1 MQPAIPSHQSAWPVS
16 GTPPRST
23 TPFSA
28 SDKKSS
34 PTHFSANKIVGIN
47 DLELVAEGEVV
58 FERAGDT
65 LKADRIV
72 YQQIEDEVEAS
83 GNVRMTSPDSEF
95 SGPRMRMRLE
105 ESIGEIETPAYR
117 IRHKPAPIPEPAI
130 TLLGLPAMTEGGQ
143 VIASTGRMLSRPEIT
158 VSGTANRIEFRGE
171 DQYHL
176 KEATYSTCAPNQ
188 RDWEISINE
197 LDLDYLAERGT
208 GKGATI
214 RFKDTP
220 ILYLPWINF
229 SLNDQRKS
237 GFMTPTLGS
246 SSKNGFDIATPW
258 YWNISPNIDATITPR
273 VMTKR
278 GLQLNAELRYLL
290 NSSNNRNLS
299 NALQPMTDQ
308 GQVRIEYLPS
318 DKLANRDRYGYAIA
332 HSQVLAPGLTGTLN
346 LNGVS
351 DDNYFS
357 DLSTR
362 VSQVTQGNLLRQGV
376 LTYGG
381 PWYSATL
388 NLQSYQTLQG
398 LAKPYQRLPQINAT
412 AFRYDLPLGMALN
425 LNAEYVSFDHQSY
438 ILGKRS
444 TLYPQL
450 SLPLATSA
458 FNLTPKIGIHAT
470 HYALDRTTSP
480 GPNQI
485 DQQPSSNASRTL
497 PIFSID
503 GGLSL
508 ERDINWFGNSLTQT
522 LEPRAYYLYA
532 PHRNQRQ
539 IPIFDSGLTSFNYA
553 QMFSENR
560 YAGGDRIGDAN
571 ELTLAVTS
579 RLIDPASGA
588 DRLRATLGTR
598 HYFRD
603 QTVTLPGEAART
615 DRSADI
621 LATLAGQVLP
631 HTFADFG
638 WQYNP
643 RDNRTDRLTIGGR
656 YRPEAG
662 KTLNAS
668 YRFARDGLGK
678 TLLEQIDLSAQW
690 PVSGGWHGVGR
701 YNYSINES
709 RIVEMI
715 GGLEYNAGCWVGRI
729 VVQRLATIADQP
741 TTSIFFQI
749 ELNDLARLGSNPL
762 QLLRRSI
769 PGYGVINQPTADP
782 VFAEN

>member
-1 MQPAIPSHQSAWPVS
+1 M
-16 GTPPRST
+16 
-23 TPFSA
+23 
-28 SDKKSS
+28 
-34 PTHFSANKIVGIN
+34 
-47 DLELVAEGEVV
+47 ELVAEGAVLL
-58 FERAGDT
+58 ERDGDSVS
-65 LKADRIV
+65 ADHLT
-72 YQQIEDEVEAS
+72 YHQIEDEVQAT
-83 GNVRMTSPDSEF
+83 GNVHMRSPDSEF
-95 SGPRMRMRLE
+95 SGPLLRMRLE
-105 ESIGEIETPAYR
+105 ESTGEIETPAYR
-117 IRHKPAPIPEPAI
+117 IRHKPKPVPEPAM

-143 VIASTGRMLSRPEIT
+143 VLAGTGRMLQRPEIT
-158 VSGTANRIEFRGE
+158 VSGAASRIEFRGE
-171 DQYHL
+171 DQYRL
-176 KEATYSTCAPNQ
+176 KDATYSTCAPGQ
-188 RDWEISINE
+188 RDWEISIDE
-197 LDLDYLAERGT
+197 LNLDYLSERGT
-208 GKGATI
+208 GEGATI

-220 ILYLPWINF
+220 IFYLPWMNF

-246 SSKNGFDIATPW
+246 SSKSGFDFSVPW
-258 YWNISPNIDATITPR
+258 YWNIAPNIDATVTPR
-273 VMTKR
+273 LMTKR
-278 GLQLNAELRYLL
+278 GVQLNAELRYLL
-290 NSSNNRNLS
+290 NSSHNRNLS
-299 NALQPMTDQ
+299 AAFQPLTDQ
-308 GQVRIEYLPS
+308 GQLRIEYLPS
-318 DKLANRDRYGYAIA
+318 DQLTKRDRYGYALV

-362 VSQVTQGNLLRQGV
+362 VSQVTQGNLLRQGA

-398 LAKPYQRLPQINAT
+398 LAKPYQRLPQLNAT

-425 LNAEYVSFDHQSY
+425 LNAEYVSFDHENY
-438 ILGKRS
+438 ILGKRT

-458 FNLTPKIGIHAT
+458 FSLTPKLGIHAT
-470 HYALDRTTSP
+470 QYALDRTNAP

-485 DQQPSSNASRTL
+485 DLQPHSNASRTV

-503 GGLSL
+503 GGLAL
-508 ERDINWFGNSLTQT
+508 EREVDWFGNTLTQT
-522 LEPRAYYLYA
+522 LEPRAFYLYA
-532 PHRNQRQ
+532 PHRDQRR
-539 IPIFDSGLTSFNYA
+539 IPIFDSGLTTFNYA

-571 ELTLAVTS
+571 ELTLALTS

-603 QTVTLPGEAART
+603 QAVTLPGEAPRI

-631 HTFADFG
+631 NTYADFG

-643 RDNRTDRLTIGGR
+643 RDNRTDRLTLGGR
-656 YRPEAG
+656 YLPEVG
-662 KTLNAS
+662 KVINAS

-690 PVSGGWHGVGR
+690 PLSGGWHGVGR

-715 GGLEYNAGCWVGRI
+715 GGIEYNAGCWVGRI
-729 VVQRLATIADQP
+729 VAQRLATIADHP